1 MADEEA
7 TAPAPAEEA
16 PAAEAPAA
24 EAAPAAPVKKEFGQQ
39 ADMSNPTPF
48 PASVP
53 STPPADGGEAPVA
66 QEIIQALESVVE
78 EAEAPVEAA
87 PPAPA
92 EEAAPPA
99 PAAEAPPAEAPPAEA
114 PPAEAAPA
122 EAAPAAEAPAAPA
135 AEGEA
140 APAEAAPAAEGEAA
154 PAAEGEA
161 APAEA
166 APAAEGEAAPAAE
179 GEAAPAAEGEAAPP
193 AEGEAAPPAEEAPPA
208 PPKEEEIPVIID
220 ITVAPS
226 GEVDQYG
233 FPIIPKGKRTP
244 IKVLGSKLSNI
255 LRYKED
261 SQKSKEQL
269 DIEKQ
274 NIILSRI
281 VPFEIEGLDY
291 NGLCERAK
299 ALHQVIWNLEANCYD
314 YQQKFERQNY
324 DMMELAE
331 RARQMNRGRRK
342 TPTGHTGLGGSVFSW
357 IAERYKDAPPKMS
370 LFSKYERQKDRR
382 TLTERRLIFEDFEA
396 AKAANLIV
404 FKPEPLPVN

>member
-1 MADEEA
+1 M
-7 TAPAPAEEA
+7 T
-16 PAAEAPAA
+16 
-24 EAAPAAPVKKEFGQQ
+24 
-39 ADMSNPTPF
+39 NPTPF

-66 QEIIQALESVVE
+66 AEIIQALESV
-78 EAEAPVEAA
+78 
-87 PPAPA
+87 A
-92 EEAAPPA
+92 EE
-99 PAAEAPPAEAPPAEA
+99 
-114 PPAEAAPA
+114 AEAAPA
-122 EAAPAAEAPAAPA
+122 EAAPA
-135 AEGEA
+135 EA
-140 APAEAAPAAEGEAA
+140 APAEAAPAAEGEA
-154 PAAEGEA
+154 PA
-161 APAEA
+161 AEA
-166 APAAEGEAAPAAE
+166 APAAEGEAAPA
-179 GEAAPAAEGEAAPP
+179 PAEGEAAPP
-193 AEGEAAPPAEEAPPA
+193 AEGEAAPAEPAPPAEEVPP
-208 PPKEEEIPVIID
+208 PPLKEEEIPVVID

-226 GEVDQYG
+226 GEVDAYG
-233 FPIIPKGKRTP
+233 FPVIPKGKRTP

-261 SQKSKEQL
+261 SQKSKEQM

-281 VPFEIEGLDY
+281 VPFGIEGLDY
-291 NGLCERAK
+291 DALCERAK

-357 IAERYKDAPPKMS
+357 IAERYKEAPPKMS

>member
-1 MADEEA
+1 MADEEQA
-7 TAPAPAEEA
+7 EVYEEEVEEYEEEEVEAEPEPEPPKEPTPPPPPAPKKKPAKKAAAAAEPAEE
-16 PAAEAPAA
+16 EASGLA
-24 EAAPAAPVKKEFGQQ
+24 KY
-39 ADMSNPTPF
+39 S
-48 PASVP
+48 
-53 STPPADGGEAPVA
+53 
-66 QEIIQALESVVE
+66 
-78 EAEAPVEAA
+78 
-87 PPAPA
+87 
-92 EEAAPPA
+92 
-99 PAAEAPPAEAPPAEA
+99 
-114 PPAEAAPA
+114 
-122 EAAPAAEAPAAPA
+122 
-135 AEGEA
+135 
-140 APAEAAPAAEGEAA
+140 
-154 PAAEGEA
+154 
-161 APAEA
+161 
-166 APAAEGEAAPAAE
+166 
-179 GEAAPAAEGEAAPP
+179 
-193 AEGEAAPPAEEAPPA
+193 
-208 PPKEEEIPVIID
+208 
-220 ITVAPS
+220 PS

>member
-1 MADEEA
+1 
-7 TAPAPAEEA
+7 
-16 PAAEAPAA
+16 
-24 EAAPAAPVKKEFGQQ
+24 VKKEFGQQ
-39 ADMSNPTPF
+39 ADMTNPTPF

-53 STPPADGGEAPVA
+53 STPPVEGGEAPVA
-66 QEIIQALESVVE
+66 AEIIQALEAVTE

-92 EEAAPPA
+92 
-99 PAAEAPPAEAPPAEA
+99 
-114 PPAEAAPA
+114 A
-122 EAAPAAEAPAAPA
+122 EAAPAAPP

-140 APAEAAPAAEGEAA
+140 APAPAEGEAA
-154 PAAEGEA
+154 P
-161 APAEA
+161 
-166 APAAEGEAAPAAE
+166 APAAE

-193 AEGEAAPPAEEAPPA
+193 AEGEAAPPAEGEAAAPAEGEAPPAAPVEEAPPA
-208 PPKEEEIPVIID
+208 PPKEEDIPVIID
-220 ITVAPS
+220 VTVAPS

-261 SQKSKEQL
+261 SQKSKEQM

-274 NIILSRI
+274 NIIFSRI
-281 VPFEIEGLDY
+281 VPFGIEGLDY
-291 NGLCERAK
+291 DGLCERAK

-342 TPTGHTGLGGSVFSW
+342 TPTGHTGLGGSVFTW